1 MRSSLVSIVTL
12 ALVLAAVLPAAAQDA
27 ERLAMAGVRL
37 STDAG
42 VARSCTRI
50 GYVTDNNLKDL
61 RRKVVRL
68 GGDTVVLSFRS
79 DDLEIMQAEVF
90 RCAQPARVP
99 PARVPPA
106 PPPPPPPPPPVTPS
120 R

>member
-1 MRSSLVSIVTL
+1 MRLRILWIVTPAL
-12 ALVLAAVLPAAAQDA
+12 ALSVVQPAAAQDP
-27 ERLAMAGVRL
+27 ERLAMAGLRI

-50 GYVTDNNLKDL
+50 GYVTDENFKDL
-61 RRKVVRL
+61 RRKAVRL

-79 DDLEIMQAEVF
+79 DDLTVIQAEVF
-90 RCAQPARVP
+90 RCPSARVP
-99 PARVPPA
+99 
-106 PPPPPPPPPPVTPS
+106 PPPPPPPPPPVT